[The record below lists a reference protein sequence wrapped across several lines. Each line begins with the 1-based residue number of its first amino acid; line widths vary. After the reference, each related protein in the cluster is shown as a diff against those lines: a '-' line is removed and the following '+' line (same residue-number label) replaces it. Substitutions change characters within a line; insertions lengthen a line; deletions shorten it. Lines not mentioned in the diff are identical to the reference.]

1 MDGDEGGDLDLKE
14 GLKSTWMILEVLDL
28 TVGLVGELVEELL
41 SSSVSD
47 LLLLRKRV
55 LKLGSEWSGGLE
67 VEVPEVEVPEVSAR
81 VAFDSAVQS
90 LLPLLARRKM
100 SLEDTTL

>member
-1 MDGDEGGDLDLKE
+1 MKE
-14 GLKSTWMILEVLDL
+14 GLKSAWMILEVLDL

-67 VEVPEVEVPEVSAR
+67 VEVPEVSAR